1 MSILSRSIYTI
12 FFTVGSRNSTE
23 ISNFK
28 NKKMMTNELS
38 SFDEFNGISSCLDNT
53 IRFLSQQSKKM
64 KTPIRFLSQL
74 SKKWKLPREQI
85 FANIC
90 SLGRKCSTSV
100 TMLTSEKLISTPDRE
115 KTTFLYV
122 LNRGQLKFVTL
133 VDNCHHYVLVGYYL
147 YLGEWS

>member
-1 MSILSRSIYTI
+1 
-12 FFTVGSRNSTE
+12 
-23 ISNFK
+23 
-28 NKKMMTNELS
+28 MTNELS

-74 SKKWKLPREQI
+74 SKKMKTPKG
-85 FANIC
+85 ANIC

-115 KTTFLYV
+115 KILLSIT
-122 LNRGQLKFVTL
+122 GA
-133 VDNCHHYVLVGYYL
+133 CPS
-147 YLGEWS
+147 E

>member
-1 MSILSRSIYTI
+1 MLKCHFIAMASDKLTSGYSILYIEGEKCMIRCKPEGEARGLQSTEGKMSILSRSIYTI
-12 FFTVGSRNSTE
+12 FFTVGSRNSTK

-74 SKKWKLPREQI
+74 SKK
-85 FANIC
+85 
-90 SLGRKCSTSV
+90 
-100 TMLTSEKLISTPDRE
+100 
-115 KTTFLYV
+115 
-122 LNRGQLKFVTL
+122 
-133 VDNCHHYVLVGYYL
+133 
-147 YLGEWS
+147 

>member
-1 MSILSRSIYTI
+1 
-12 FFTVGSRNSTE
+12 
-23 ISNFK
+23 
-28 NKKMMTNELS
+28 MMTNELS

-74 SKKWKLPREQI
+74 SKKRKLPREQI

-115 KTTFLYV
+115 KIEL
-122 LNRGQLKFVTL
+122 
-133 VDNCHHYVLVGYYL
+133 
-147 YLGEWS
+147 

>member
-1 MSILSRSIYTI
+1 
-12 FFTVGSRNSTE
+12 
-23 ISNFK
+23 
-28 NKKMMTNELS
+28 MTNELS

-74 SKKWKLPREQI
+74 
-85 FANIC
+85 ANIC

-115 KTTFLYV
+115 KKTF
-122 LNRGQLKFVTL
+122 K
-133 VDNCHHYVLVGYYL
+133 
-147 YLGEWS
+147 

>member
-12 FFTVGSRNSTE
+12 FFTVGSRNSTK

-53 IRFLSQQSKKM
+53 IRFLSQHSKKM

-74 SKKWKLPREQI
+74 SKKLKLPREQV

-115 KTTFLYV
+115 KSV
-122 LNRGQLKFVTL
+122 LFVWGLSLLWVKTMSKL
-133 VDNCHHYVLVGYYL
+133 CNA
-147 YLGEWS
+147 

>member
-1 MSILSRSIYTI
+1 LRDYLLTKLFVEMWKLRNVGGTKSGAKGRCDYCVVYYSILYIEGEKCMIFPKVQFVARGRSPRATKHRGKMSILSRSIYTI
-12 FFTVGSRNSTE
+12 FFTVGSRNSTK

-74 SKKWKLPREQI
+74 SKK
-85 FANIC
+85 
-90 SLGRKCSTSV
+90 
-100 TMLTSEKLISTPDRE
+100 
-115 KTTFLYV
+115 
-122 LNRGQLKFVTL
+122 
-133 VDNCHHYVLVGYYL
+133 
-147 YLGEWS
+147 